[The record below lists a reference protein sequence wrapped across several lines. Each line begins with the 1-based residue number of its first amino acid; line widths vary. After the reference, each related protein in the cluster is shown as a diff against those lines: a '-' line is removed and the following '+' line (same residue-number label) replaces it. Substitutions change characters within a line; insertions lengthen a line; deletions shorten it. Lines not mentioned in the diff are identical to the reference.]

1 VTSLPVSTWG
11 LSFLIAVCSPP
22 RHVEVSG
29 WIAAMQEFMYVVS
42 EEQFEQDYDQSNALN
57 KTYSPLDVSKAFC
70 RFEFEVY
77 TLETSGRDHKSCVCV
92 RLLTGGRKRNS

>member
-1 VTSLPVSTWG
+1 M
-11 LSFLIAVCSPP
+11 
-22 RHVEVSG
+22 EVSG

-70 RFEFEVY
+70 RFD
-77 TLETSGRDHKSCVCV
+77 LKSIP
-92 RLLTGGRKRNS
+92 